1 MSGTKGYPSRTSIL
15 PDSSSPSAAQPAEM
29 LKQGEGVYPCS
40 SARLLVQASLA
51 YRFPQPAEVL
61 LLLEAARTQMQA
73 VFQEQLT
80 ISPVAHIARLDD
92 SMTGER
98 RAVFRATGDV
108 EINYSAVVDLRPEP
122 PDLAGLPA
130 SKIAELPPGAINF
143 LLPSRYCPSDRL
155 QEFVGATFQAPTA
168 GDQVLAILRWLQR
181 NIEYSPGS
189 SDAGTGAM
197 DTLAGRA
204 GVCRDF
210 THLAIAFC
218 RAANIPA
225 RAVSVYAW
233 RLDPPDMHAVTEVFL
248 GGRWHLIDP
257 TGRAPT
263 QTIVRVATG
272 RDAGDIAFMTVF
284 GEAELLAQTFA
295 ATLLSAEGVP
305 IS

>member
-1 MSGTKGYPSRTSIL
+1 MSGAEKDPSRTSVL
-15 PDSSSPSAAQPAEM
+15 PDSSARPAAQPAER
-29 LKQGEGVYPCS
+29 LAQEGGIDPCS
-40 SARLLVQASLA
+40 SARLLVQATLA
-51 YRFPQPAEVL
+51 YRFSRPAEVL

-73 VFQEQLT
+73 VFQEQL
-80 ISPVAHIARLDD
+80 IINPVADIARLDD
-92 SMTGER
+92 SITGER
-98 RAVFRATGDV
+98 RAVFVATGDV
-108 EINYSAVVDLRPEP
+108 EVNYSAVVDLRPEP
-122 PDLAGLPA
+122 PELAGLPA
-130 SKIAELPPGAINF
+130 PTIAELPSAAINF

-155 QEFVGATFQAPTA
+155 QGFVAATFQASSA
-168 GDQVLAILRWLQR
+168 GDRVLAILEWLQR
-181 NIEYSPGS
+181 NIEYSPGV
-189 SDAGTGAM
+189 SDAGTDAM
-197 DTLAGRA
+197 ETLAKRA

-263 QTIVRVATG
+263 QTMVRVATG

-295 ATLLSAEGVP
+295 VTHLSAEGVP
-305 IS
+305 IR